1 MLASGM
7 KNSASNSVIFPLG
20 LSGVAQTT
28 ILHNAW
34 TSMGDE
40 GPAETQ
46 THCHAPNISHRSHP
60 QLYNII
66 IIIIICITI
75 VTVAAHTS

>member
-1 MLASGM
+1 M
-7 KNSASNSVIFPLG
+7 KNSASNSVIFPFG

-28 ILHNAW
+28 TLHNAW

-46 THCHAPNISHRSHP
+46 IHYHAPNISHRSHL
-60 QLYNII
+60 QLYHNNIMHTVDNQI
-66 IIIIICITI
+66 QRMIQSN
-75 VTVAAHTS
+75 VTN